1 MSRSDVQREA
11 LRKTV
16 RELLINRPLTVQLS
30 APEGDAVDALLEA
43 MLEIVLQH
51 IQDAGGFC
59 DYEWHISGA
68 DFSTAFSSAS
78 AGACAHCGLSREEH
92 TAHPV
97 LLCADELELVRQ
109 LDREFKRAP

>member
-1 MSRSDVQREA
+1 MSRSDAQREA

-30 APEGDAVDALLEA
+30 APEGDAIDALLEA
-43 MLEIVLQH
+43 LLEIVLQH

-68 DFSTAFSSAS
+68 DFS
-78 AGACAHCGLSREEH
+78 AGGGAACGLSREEH
-92 TAHPV
+92 TAHPG

-109 LDREFKRAP
+109 LDRDM

>member
-1 MSRSDVQREA
+1 MSRSDAQREA

-30 APEGDAVDALLEA
+30 APEGDAIDALLEA
-43 MLEIVLQH
+43 LLEIVLQH

-68 DFSTAFSSAS
+68 DFS
-78 AGACAHCGLSREEH
+78 AGACAACGLSREEH

-109 LDREFKRAP
+109 LDRDMKRAP